1 MVYIDRQVKYR
12 SIINITSKN
21 EEAFFKGLDKILWK
35 YNSAGFTI
43 TIIHADYEF
52 KPLIDKVKDK
62 LDVTMNYDNWVDHVP
77 EIWQNIRIVKEGN
90 HSQYHI
96 FIFKNIPKVMIRYLA
111 F

>member
-62 LDVTMNYDNWVDHVP
+62 LDVTMNYTNPGDHVP
-77 EIWQNIRIVKEGN
+77 EMKQNNRKVKEEYCAQYHRLPVQNIT
-90 HSQYHI
+90 
-96 FIFKNIPKVMIRYLA
+96 KVMIRYLD